1 VFDTRKKLEQHHI
14 HLRQLPGILANEPVF
29 RMEFAMAG
37 VLVFVLFM
45 MLLIVVF
52 AFSVM
57 CIFFVFVVGI
67 RIMAGIVFDIR
78 FHRGF

>member
-1 VFDTRKKLEQHHI
+1 
-14 HLRQLPGILANEPVF
+14 
-29 RMEFAMAG
+29 
-37 VLVFVLFM
+37 M